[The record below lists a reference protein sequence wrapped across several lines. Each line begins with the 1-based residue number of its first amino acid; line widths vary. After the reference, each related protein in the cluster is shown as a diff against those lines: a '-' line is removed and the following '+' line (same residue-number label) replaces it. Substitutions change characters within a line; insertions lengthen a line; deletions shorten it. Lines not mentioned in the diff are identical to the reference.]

1 MITFTRAACFLIVV
15 PFVAGCAAVEPP
27 PPAAPPG
34 KAVDPTTVGAISGRV
49 TFSGAPPAAVAIKM
63 DSDPACVSGTSPN
76 PQTDA
81 VLVGNDGALANVFVY
96 VKDGLDPD
104 YAFAPPATSA
114 ILDQDGCHY
123 KPRVLGVRVGQT
135 IEISNS
141 DPTFHNVH
149 ALPITNPEFNRG
161 LPTEG
166 SKMTRTFT
174 EPEVMVRFKCDV
186 HGWMMAH
193 VGVLPH
199 PYFAVTGVDGSFS
212 LAGVPP
218 GTYMIEAW
226 HERFGTRSMQVTVAT
241 SGTATSNFTFAAQ

>member
-1 MITFTRAACFLIVV
+1 
-15 PFVAGCAAVEPP
+15 
-27 PPAAPPG
+27 
-34 KAVDPTTVGAISGRV
+34 VGAISGRV